1 METSGA
7 ALPQPRDVNSAA
19 PSGQAPPAYEA
30 QQLGADELLKRFL
43 ADISDTSRDAEV
55 QRVLSCFKLNP
66 YEHLGLRF
74 DAQPEDVKR
83 QYRKVR
89 LPCAAAPCTTSR
101 QAACSARA
109 DVVPPQ
115 ISLMVHPDKCKHPR
129 ARDAFEGTCS
139 CALCVHPLTRLPSAG
154 QGAGAAA

>member
-1 METSGA
+1 MAAAGGG
-7 ALPQPRDVNSAA
+7 ALPQPRDVNSAPA
-19 PSGQAPPAYEA
+19 CAAQPAYEA
-30 QQLGADELLKRFL
+30 QRLGADELLKRFL

-89 LPCAAAPCTTSR
+89 GARRLASRLRTRGRKLRTGGGAHAPLPR
-101 QAACSARA
+101 FR
-109 DVVPPQ
+109 
-115 ISLMVHPDKCKHPR
+115 
-129 ARDAFEGTCS
+129 
-139 CALCVHPLTRLPSAG
+139 
-154 QGAGAAA
+154 